1 MFSLSSVGH
10 ISGDL
15 KSKQSKSDE
24 LIKQYDTSKG
34 YLIKNLKEQ
43 ENILRELVQA
53 RKENEP
59 K

>member
-1 MFSLSSVGH
+1 MFSLSSVSH

-15 KSKQSKSDE
+15 KSKQNKFDE
-24 LIKQYDTSKG
+24 LIKQCDTNKE

-43 ENILRELVQA
+43 ENNLRELVQA

>member
-1 MFSLSSVGH
+1 MFSLSSVSH

-15 KSKQSKSDE
+15 KLKQSKFDE
-24 LIKQYDTSKG
+24 LIKQCDTNKE

-43 ENILRELVQA
+43 ENNLRELVQA

>member
-1 MFSLSSVGH
+1 MFSLSSVSY
-10 ISGDL
+10 INEDL
-15 KSKQSKSDE
+15 KSKQNKFDE
-24 LIKQYDTSKG
+24 LIKQCDNNKD

-43 ENILRELVQA
+43 EISLRELVQA

>member
-1 MFSLSSVGH
+1 MFSLSSVSH
-10 ISGDL
+10 ISEDL
-15 KSKQSKSDE
+15 KSKQNKFDE
-24 LIKQYDTSKG
+24 LIKQCDNNKD

-43 ENILRELVQA
+43 ENGLRELVQA

>member
-1 MFSLSSVGH
+1 MFSLSSVSH
-10 ISGDL
+10 ISEDL
-15 KSKQSKSDE
+15 KSKQGKFDE
-24 LIKQYDTSKG
+24 LIKQCDNNKE

-43 ENILRELVQA
+43 ENNLRELVQA